1 MQAGTTA
8 FQSIDVAQN
17 SSMRNSQH
25 KTSFHAPKPSDS
37 EQTRNSRRDFLK
49 LLGASA
55 AGVVLAPNVISQRRR
70 KTCVVIGAGF
80 AGLAA
85 AYKLK
90 TAGWNVTVLEA
101 RDRIGGRVFSHKFA
115 GTDLICELGAEWV
128 GESHERIKALCR
140 DFKIPL
146 QKHQFEDHLLR
157 DGRVYRPG
165 EWGFSP
171 KAKAAFEKLIAGYEK
186 LTPLAK
192 TKLDKYDWWTYLEKI
207 GFTNDDLLL
216 RDLMDS
222 TDFGE
227 SIRHVSAFAALAEYA
242 ESSPNNE
249 MDYKMTG
256 GNSRL
261 TEEFANR
268 IGFGNIRT
276 SMQAKS
282 ITQRGGRVT
291 VVASPT
297 LRGGGDFTL
306 VTGED
311 VTFRADAVICTVP
324 INSLLK
330 IKFDPPLPAVQRDAA
345 ERLTY
350 ARICKNSVLYDERF
364 WKGENFSMVSDVTS
378 HYYFHSTQTQPGKQG
393 ILTSYAIG
401 EKADI
406 LASQSDQRRMR
417 IIANDL
423 VPLDDDAPKLARG
436 IASYAWQR
444 DQFTDGAY
452 ALYKPGQWFG
462 IRPILARPHGKVL
475 FAGEHIA
482 DWQGFMEGAI
492 ETGEAAAES
501 LVK

>member
-1 MQAGTTA
+1 MKTTKP
-8 FQSIDVAQN
+8 
-17 SSMRNSQH
+17 RN
-25 KTSFHAPKPSDS
+25 K
-37 EQTRNSRRDFLK
+37 SRRQFLK
-49 LLGASA
+49 TLGAAA
-55 AGVVLAPNVISQRRR
+55 AGGILAPNVLTQRRQ
-70 KTCVVIGAGF
+70 KSCIVIGAGF

-101 RDRIGGRVFSHKFA
+101 RNRIGGRVFSHKFA

-128 GESHERIKALCR
+128 GESHERIKALCH

-157 DGRVYRPG
+157 DGRVSRPG

-171 KAKAAFEKLIAGYEK
+171 QAKAAFEKLIAGYEK
-186 LTPLAK
+186 LAPLAR

-207 GFTNDDLLL
+207 GFTGDDLRL

-227 SIRHVSAFAALAEYA
+227 SIRHVSAYAALAEYA

-261 TEEFANR
+261 AEEFAKR
-268 IGFGNIRT
+268 IGKENIRLST
-276 SMQAKS
+276 SVMS
-282 ITQRGGRVT
+282 IKQGVRG
-291 VVASPT
+291 VAVEGYYVSAPPAGAEAIPGKFQ
-297 LRGGGDFTL
+297 LS
-306 VTGED
+306 
-311 VTFRADAVICTVP
+311 ADAVICTVP

-330 IKFDPPLPAVQRDAA
+330 IKFDPPLPPAQRDAA

-350 ARICKNSVLYDERF
+350 ARICKNSVLYEERF
-364 WKGENFSMVSDVTS
+364 WKAENFSMVSDVTS
-378 HYYFHSTQTQPGKQG
+378 HYYFHSTQSQPGKQG

-406 LASQSDQRRMR
+406 LASQSDERRLR
-417 IIANDL
+417 IITGDL
-423 VPLDDDAPKLARG
+423 IDFDNDAPKLARG

-444 DQFTDGAY
+444 DEFTDGAY

-492 ETGEAAAES
+492 ETGESAASS
-501 LVK
+501 LIK

>member
-1 MQAGTTA
+1 MKGT
-8 FQSIDVAQN
+8 N
-17 SSMRNSQH
+17 
-25 KTSFHAPKPSDS
+25 
-37 EQTRNSRRDFLK
+37 RRDFLK
-49 LLGASA
+49 TLGATA
-55 AGVVLAPNVISQRRR
+55 AGLVLAPAVFTQRKQKHCVI
-70 KTCVVIGAGF
+70 IGAGF
-80 AGLAA
+80 SGLAA

-90 TAGWNVTVLEA
+90 TAGWKVTVLEA

-128 GESHERIKALCR
+128 GESHERLKALCH
-140 DFKIPL
+140 DFNIPL
-146 QKHQFEDHLLR
+146 QKHQFDDYLLR
-157 DGRVYRPG
+157 DGRVSRPG
-165 EWGFSP
+165 QWGFSAQ
-171 KAKAAFEKLIAGYEK
+171 AKTAFEKLIAGYEK

-242 ESSPNNE
+242 ESSPHNE

-261 TEEFANR
+261 AEEFANR
-268 IGFGNIRT
+268 IGRENIFT
-276 SMQAKS
+276 SHPVGQIS
-282 ITQRGGRVT
+282 QRGGQLMVSAAPLEQPGFRT
-291 VVASPT
+291 S
-297 LRGGGDFTL
+297 F
-306 VTGED
+306 GE
-311 VTFRADAVICTVP
+311 VQIPNIYVPDAVICTVP

-330 IKFDPPLPAVQRDAA
+330 IKFDPPLPPAQLAAA

-364 WKGENFSMVSDVTS
+364 WKDENFSMVSDTTA
-378 HYYFHSTQTQPGKQG
+378 HYYFHSTQSQPGKQG

-401 EKADI
+401 EKADV
-406 LASQSDQRRMR
+406 LASQSDGRRQK
-417 IIANDL
+417 IITDDL
-423 VPLDDDAPKLARG
+423 VDFNPDAPKLARG
-436 IASYAWQR
+436 IRSYAWQR
-444 DQFTDGAY
+444 DMYTDGAY

-492 ETGEAAAES
+492 ETGEAAADA
-501 LVK
+501 LIH

>member
-1 MQAGTTA
+1 MKRKSSRIENEATTSRRQFLKSLGILTTTA
-8 FQSIDVAQN
+8 
-17 SSMRNSQH
+17 
-25 KTSFHAPKPSDS
+25 T
-37 EQTRNSRRDFLK
+37 
-49 LLGASA
+49 
-55 AGVVLAPNVISQRRR
+55 LAPAVLTQRRQ
-70 KTCVVIGAGF
+70 KHCVVIGAGF

-90 TAGWNVTVLEA
+90 TAGWKVTVLEA
-101 RDRIGGRVFSHKFA
+101 RDRIGGRVFSHEFA
-115 GTDLICELGAEWV
+115 GTDLVCELGAEWV
-128 GESHERIKALCR
+128 GEGHERLKALCH
-140 DFKIPL
+140 DFNIPL
-146 QKHQFEDHLLR
+146 QRHQFDDYLLR
-157 DGRVYRPG
+157 DGKVSRPG
-165 EWGFSP
+165 QWGFSSQ
-171 KAKAAFEKLIAGYEK
+171 AKAAFEKLIAGYEK

-207 GFTNDDLLL
+207 GFNGDDLRL

-242 ESSPNNE
+242 ESSPHNE

-261 TEEFANR
+261 AEEFAKR
-268 IGFGNIRT
+268 IGRENISLGNKVT
-276 SMQAKS
+276 G
-282 ITQRGGRVT
+282 ITQSARGASVRIYLQPPPGMEGKVSGIVT
-291 VVASPT
+291 IT
-297 LRGGGDFTL
+297 T
-306 VTGED
+306 
-311 VTFRADAVICTVP
+311 DAVICTAP

-330 IKFDPPLPAVQRDAA
+330 IKFDPPLPPTQRDAA

-364 WKGENFSMVSDVTS
+364 WKDENFSMVSDTTA
-378 HYYFHSTQTQPGKQG
+378 HYYFHSTQSQPGKQG

-401 EKADI
+401 EKADV
-406 LASQSDQRRMR
+406 LASQSDPRRQK
-417 IIANDL
+417 IITEDIADFN
-423 VPLDDDAPKLARG
+423 PDAPKLARG

-444 DQFTDGAY
+444 DEYTDGAY

-492 ETGEAAAES
+492 ETGEAAASS
-501 LVK
+501 LIKE

>member
-1 MQAGTTA
+1 MTPPQGGT
-8 FQSIDVAQN
+8 
-17 SSMRNSQH
+17 
-25 KTSFHAPKPSDS
+25 P
-37 EQTRNSRRDFLK
+37 NSRREFLK
-49 LLGASA
+49 TLGVATT
-55 AGVVLAPNVISQRRR
+55 GLVLAPAVFTQRRPKR
-70 KTCVVIGAGF
+70 CIVVGAGF
-80 AGLAA
+80 SGLAA

-90 TAGWNVTVLEA
+90 SAGWDVTVLDA
-101 RDRIGGRVFSHKFA
+101 RDRMGGRVFSHRFP
-115 GTDLICELGAEWV
+115 GTNLVCELGAEWV
-128 GESHERIKALCR
+128 GESHERIKALCH

-157 DGRVYRPG
+157 DGRVSRPG
-165 EWGFSP
+165 QWGFSP
-171 KAKAAFEKLIAGYEK
+171 QAKAAFEKLIAGYEK

-207 GFTNDDLLL
+207 GFSNDDLLL

-227 SIRHVSAFAALAEYA
+227 SIRHVSAYAALAEYA

-261 TEEFANR
+261 AEELAKK
-268 IGFGNIRT
+268 IGKENIRT
-276 SMQAKS
+276 G
-282 ITQRGGRVT
+282 ITVDRILQRRRGAVRVF
-291 VVASPT
+291 
-297 LRGGGDFTL
+297 GDY
-306 VTGED
+306 TGAPGSHAVEYP
-311 VTFRADAVICTVP
+311 VDAVICTVP

-330 IKFDPPLPAVQRDAA
+330 IKFDPPLPPAQRDAA

-364 WKGENFSMVSDVTS
+364 WRDENFSMVSDVTS
-378 HYYFHSTQTQPGKQG
+378 HYYFHSTQSQPGKQG
-393 ILTSYAIG
+393 ILTSYAVG
-401 EKADI
+401 EKADV
-406 LASQSDQRRMR
+406 LASQSDHRRMR
-417 IIANDL
+417 IITGDL
-423 VPLDDDAPKLARG
+423 VDFDEDAPKLARG

-444 DQFTDGAY
+444 DEFTDGAY

-462 IRPILARPHGKVL
+462 IRPVLARPHGKVL

-501 LVK
+501 LLK